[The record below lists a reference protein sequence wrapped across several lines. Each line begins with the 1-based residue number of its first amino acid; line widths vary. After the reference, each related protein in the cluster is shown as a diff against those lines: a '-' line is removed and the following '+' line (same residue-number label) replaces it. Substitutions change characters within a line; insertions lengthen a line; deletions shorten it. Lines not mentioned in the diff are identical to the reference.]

1 MGITVGNVYSPNKKT
16 QSKWKNKNIIKI
28 NSTKE
33 NMIEL
38 NRKIGKST
46 FRVRDVNNPIQII
59 DRAVPIP
66 SVRIQKT

>member
-1 MGITVGNVYSPNKKT
+1 
-16 QSKWKNKNIIKI
+16 
-28 NSTKE
+28 
-33 NMIEL
+33 MIEL

>member
-1 MGITVGNVYSPNKKT
+1 MFIHLIKRHKANKK
-16 QSKWKNKNIIKI
+16 IKI

-59 DRAVPIP
+59 DRAMPIP

>member
-1 MGITVGNVYSPNKKT
+1 MDITVGNVYSPNKKA
-16 QSKWKNKNIIKI
+16 QSKQKNKNRIKI

-46 FRVRDVNNPIQII
+46 FRVRDVNNPIQLI

-66 SVRIQKT
+66 

>member
-1 MGITVGNVYSPNKKT
+1 MDITEEMFIHLIKRHKANKK
-16 QSKWKNKNIIKI
+16 IKI

-59 DRAVPIP
+59 DRAMPIP

>member
-1 MGITVGNVYSPNKKT
+1 MDITVGSVYSPNKKA
-16 QSKWKNKNIIKI
+16 QSKQKNKNRIKI

-66 SVRIQKT
+66 

>member
-1 MGITVGNVYSPNKKT
+1 
-16 QSKWKNKNIIKI
+16 
-28 NSTKE
+28 
-33 NMIEL
+33 MIEL

-59 DRAVPIP
+59 DRAVPIS